1 MSSNSTTESPATRQL
16 VLEPG
21 RSGKNY
27 WADLWAYRELFF
39 VLAWRDVSVRYK
51 QSALGAA
58 WAIIRPLLTVIVFTF
73 IFGRVANLPSTGDVP
88 YPIMVYAGT
97 LPWFLVSSILG
108 DASQSLVQNAGMIS
122 KIYYPRLITPAASSI
137 VSLVDF
143 TLSFAVLLL
152 MMLLFWF
159 APSWQ
164 IIFLP
169 LFIVYAV
176 AVAFG
181 PAMLLASLNVRYRD
195 FRFVVP
201 FLIQF
206 GLYISP
212 VGFSSDVVPDE
223 WRLLYSLNPAV
234 SVIDGFRWCLLGGD
248 AQIYWPGLL
257 LGLAVTSLLIYVGL
271 RTFRQT
277 ERSFADYI

>member
-1 MSSNSTTESPATRQL
+1 MAISSDESDRVL

-21 RSGKNY
+21 RSEKNY
-27 WADLWAYRELFF
+27 WGDLWNYRELFF

-51 QSALGAA
+51 QSALGAL
-58 WAIIRPLLTVIVFTF
+58 WAIMRPVLAMIVFTF
-73 IFGRVANLPSTGDVP
+73 IFGRVANLPSVGDVP
-88 YPIMVYAGT
+88 YPIMVYAGM
-97 LPWFLVSSILG
+97 LPWFLVASVLG
-108 DASQSLVQNAGMIS
+108 DASQSLVANANMIS

-143 TLSFAVLLL
+143 CISFGVFVIL
-152 MMLLFWF
+152 MIVYLFV
-159 APSWQ
+159 PSWQ

-169 LFIVYAV
+169 LFVIYAV

-212 VGFSSDVVPDE
+212 VGFSSSVVPE
-223 WRLLYSLNPAV
+223 QWRLLYNLNPAV
-234 SVIDGFRWCLLGGD
+234 SVIDGFRWCLLGSE
-248 AQIYWPGLL
+248 AAIYWPGFA
-257 LGLAVTSLLIYVGL
+257 LGLSVTVFFLWLG
-271 RTFRQT
+271 FRSFRKA